1 MKGGRILASPILWVG
16 LLFAVLLLRM
26 EVLRPVFQRA
36 FPGVEPVVYQRSSFL
51 ALFLSHLALV
61 AVASVAAISVGLSL
75 AVFVTRSVGQDF
87 RLMVNTLATVGQ
99 TLPPAAVLAIAV
111 PAVGFGSRPTVLALF
126 LYSLLPIIASAIA
139 GLEGVPRA
147 VREAAAGLGLSSW
160 QQLRDVELPLAAPVI
175 LSGIRVSVT
184 IAIGTATI
192 GSTVGALT
200 LGTPIFIGLVADKL
214 PFVIEG
220 AVLVGLFAI
229 VTDLSFAALERW
241 LRSEQGRPSAKQV
254 DEDAENED
262 RDPAPQQKGENG
274 LRPRRIGYY
283 PRKIG

>member
-241 LRSEQGRPSAKQV
+241 LRSE
-254 DEDAENED
+254 
-262 RDPAPQQKGENG
+262 
-274 LRPRRIGYY
+274 PRQAVSETSR
-283 PRKIG
+283 

>member
-1 MKGGRILASPILWVG
+1 MNGGRIFASPILWVG
-16 LLFAVLLLRM
+16 LLFAALLLRM
-26 EVLRPVFQRA
+26 EALRPLFQWA
-36 FPGVEPVVYQRSSFL
+36 FPGVEPVIYQRSSFL

-61 AVASVAAISVGLSL
+61 AAASLAAISIGLSL
-75 AVFVTRSVGQDF
+75 AVFVTRPVGRDF
-87 RLMVNTLATVGQ
+87 RLMVDTVATVGQ

-126 LYSLLPIIASAIA
+126 LYGLLPIIASAIA

-147 VREAAAGLGLSSW
+147 VREAAEGLGLSSW

-200 LGTPIFIGLVADKL
+200 LGTPIFNGLVAGKL

-220 AVLVGLFAI
+220 AVLVALFAI
-229 VTDLSFAALERW
+229 VTDLSFAGFERW
-241 LRSEQGRPSAKQV
+241 LRRETGQAVSERNQ
-254 DEDAENED
+254 
-262 RDPAPQQKGENG
+262 
-274 LRPRRIGYY
+274 
-283 PRKIG
+283 

>member
-1 MKGGRILASPILWVG
+1 MNGGRILASPILWVG
-16 LLFAVLLLRM
+16 LLFAALLLRM
-26 EVLRPVFQRA
+26 EVLGPVFQWA
-36 FPGVEPVVYQRSSFL
+36 FPAVEPVIYQRSSFL

-61 AVASVAAISVGLSL
+61 AVASIAAISVGLSL
-75 AVFVTRSVGQDF
+75 AVFVTRPVGQDF

-220 AVLVGLFAI
+220 AVLVALFAI
-229 VTDLSFAALERW
+229 VTDLSFAAIERW
-241 LRSEQGRPSAKQV
+241 LRSAGRQAVS
-254 DEDAENED
+254 ETS
-262 RDPAPQQKGENG
+262 R
-274 LRPRRIGYY
+274 
-283 PRKIG
+283 